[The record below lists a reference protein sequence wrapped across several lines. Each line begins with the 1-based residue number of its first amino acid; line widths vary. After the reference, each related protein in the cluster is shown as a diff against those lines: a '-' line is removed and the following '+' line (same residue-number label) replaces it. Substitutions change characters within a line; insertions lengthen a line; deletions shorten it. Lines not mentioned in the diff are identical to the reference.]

1 MTHLQTHFDVA
12 IVGGGLGG
20 LTLSIQLAKQGYK
33 VLLLEKES
41 YPFHKVCGEY
51 IAMES
56 YDFLE
61 DCGIPLSQ
69 MNLPRINRL
78 LLSAPNGKH
87 LYHPLNPGGFG
98 ISRHTLDHLLAIEA
112 QKCGVQLLTNCR
124 VDEVNFEANQ
134 FYLQTQLGSFTA
146 DYAFGAYGKK
156 SNLDVKFKRSF
167 TKEIK
172 QGSKNYIGVKY
183 HIQYHQE
190 DDLIALHNFEDGYC
204 GISKIDK
211 NKYCLCYLTSA
222 ANLKSNGNS
231 IAQMEEKVLHQNPF
245 LKQIWRE
252 ATFVYQQPLTIS
264 QVRFEPKTQ
273 IENHFV
279 LLGDAAGLIA
289 PLCGNG
295 MSMSMHAAS
304 ILARLLPVYGLER
317 SAFEKTYQKEWQN
330 TFGLRIK
337 AGRTFQSMF
346 GKSRLT
352 NSVIATLKAM
362 PFLMDPLIGLTHGKK
377 F

>member
-1 MTHLQTHFDVA
+1 MTHLPTHYDVA

-20 LTLSIQLAKQGYK
+20 LTLSIQLVKQGYK

-69 MNLPRINRL
+69 MNLPRLERL
-78 LLSAPNGKH
+78 LLSAPNGNH
-87 LYHPLNPGGFG
+87 LYHPLKPGGFG
-98 ISRHTLDHLLAIEA
+98 ISRFTLDHLLAVEA
-112 QKCGVQLLTNCR
+112 QKCGVQLLSNCR
-124 VDEVNFEANQ
+124 VDEVNFEANH
-134 FYLQTQLGSFTA
+134 FSLHTQSGKFTA

-167 TKEIK
+167 TKEVK

-183 HIQYHQE
+183 HIKHHQAE
-190 DDLIALHNFEDGYC
+190 DLIALHNFEDGYC

-211 NKYCLCYLTSA
+211 NEYCLCYLTSA
-222 ANLKSNGNS
+222 ANLKANGNS

-245 LKQIWRE
+245 LKQIWKE
-252 ATFVYQQPLTIS
+252 ASFVYQQPLTIS

-273 IENHFV
+273 IERHFI

-304 ILARLLPVYGLER
+304 IISRLLPVYGQDRVVLEK
-317 SAFEKTYQKEWQN
+317 AYQKEWQS

-337 AGRTFQSMF
+337 AGRTFQAMF
-346 GKSRLT
+346 GKSSLT
-352 NSVIATLKAM
+352 NGVIATLKAM
-362 PFLMDPLIGLTHGKK
+362 PFLLDPLIGLTHGKK